1 MKRKKNKILVYFRNI
16 YAIIGLIFFIW
27 MVFLDTNSLVKFI
40 GLKKK
45 LDRLENE
52 KTKLEI
58 EILKDKEW
66 IKKLND
72 SIEIEKYGIVKSFY
86 EKVKNPPTNLANGAV
101 YAFDNDFLEWIS
113 ENNNEFK
120 DFSIEVIPLLVGK
133 IFTWHTS
140 KIFIDIG
147 TPSSLK
153 SARDL
158 YSSLNKGN
166 LI

>member
-1 MKRKKNKILVYFRNI
+1 MKRTKNKILVYFKNI

-58 EILKDKEW
+58 EILKDREL

-72 SIEIEKYGIVKSFY
+72 SIEIEKYGR
-86 EKVKNPPTNLANGAV
+86 EKYFLKKENEDV
-101 YAFDNDFLEWIS
+101 YIINYGD
-113 ENNNEFK
+113 
-120 DFSIEVIPLLVGK
+120 
-133 IFTWHTS
+133 
-140 KIFIDIG
+140 
-147 TPSSLK
+147 SLK
-153 SARDL
+153 
-158 YSSLNKGN
+158 
-166 LI
+166 

>member
-1 MKRKKNKILVYFRNI
+1 MKRTKNKILVYFKNI

-58 EILKDKEW
+58 EILKDKEL

-72 SIEIEKYGIVKSFY
+72 SIEIEKYGR
-86 EKVKNPPTNLANGAV
+86 EKYFLKKENEDV
-101 YAFDNDFLEWIS
+101 YIINYSD
-113 ENNNEFK
+113 
-120 DFSIEVIPLLVGK
+120 
-133 IFTWHTS
+133 
-140 KIFIDIG
+140 
-147 TPSSLK
+147 SLK
-153 SARDL
+153 
-158 YSSLNKGN
+158 
-166 LI
+166 

>member
-1 MKRKKNKILVYFRNI
+1 MKRKKNKILVYFWNI

-58 EILKDKEW
+58 EILKDKEL

-72 SIEIEKYGIVKSFY
+72 SIEIEKYGR
-86 EKVKNPPTNLANGAV
+86 EKYFLKKKNEDV
-101 YAFDNDFLEWIS
+101 
-113 ENNNEFK
+113 
-120 DFSIEVIPLLVGK
+120 
-133 IFTWHTS
+133 
-140 KIFIDIG
+140 FIINYGD
-147 TPSSLK
+147 SLK
-153 SARDL
+153 
-158 YSSLNKGN
+158 
-166 LI
+166 

>member
-16 YAIIGLIFFIW
+16 YVIIGLIFFIW

-58 EILKDKEW
+58 EILRDKEL

-72 SIEIEKYGIVKSFY
+72 
-86 EKVKNPPTNLANGAV
+86 
-101 YAFDNDFLEWIS
+101 
-113 ENNNEFK
+113 
-120 DFSIEVIPLLVGK
+120 LL
-133 IFTWHTS
+133 F
-140 KIFIDIG
+140 F
-147 TPSSLK
+147 
-153 SARDL
+153 
-158 YSSLNKGN
+158 
-166 LI
+166 

>member
-1 MKRKKNKILVYFRNI
+1 MKRKKKKILIYFRNI

-58 EILKDKEW
+58 EILKDKEL

-72 SIEIEKYGIVKSFY
+72 SIEIEKYGR
-86 EKVKNPPTNLANGAV
+86 EKYFLKKENEDV
-101 YAFDNDFLEWIS
+101 YIINYGD
-113 ENNNEFK
+113 
-120 DFSIEVIPLLVGK
+120 
-133 IFTWHTS
+133 
-140 KIFIDIG
+140 
-147 TPSSLK
+147 SLK
-153 SARDL
+153 
-158 YSSLNKGN
+158 
-166 LI
+166 

>member
-1 MKRKKNKILVYFRNI
+1 MKRKKNKLLVYFRNI

-58 EILKDKEW
+58 EILKDKEL

-72 SIEIEKYGIVKSFY
+72 SIEIEKYGR
-86 EKVKNPPTNLANGAV
+86 EKYFLKKENEDV
-101 YAFDNDFLEWIS
+101 YIINYGD
-113 ENNNEFK
+113 
-120 DFSIEVIPLLVGK
+120 
-133 IFTWHTS
+133 
-140 KIFIDIG
+140 
-147 TPSSLK
+147 SLK
-153 SARDL
+153 
-158 YSSLNKGN
+158 
-166 LI
+166 

>member
-1 MKRKKNKILVYFRNI
+1 MKRKKNKIIVYFRNI

-58 EILKDKEW
+58 EILKDKEL

-72 SIEIEKYGIVKSFY
+72 SIEIEKYGR
-86 EKVKNPPTNLANGAV
+86 EKYFLKKENEDV
-101 YAFDNDFLEWIS
+101 YIINYGD
-113 ENNNEFK
+113 
-120 DFSIEVIPLLVGK
+120 
-133 IFTWHTS
+133 
-140 KIFIDIG
+140 
-147 TPSSLK
+147 SLK
-153 SARDL
+153 
-158 YSSLNKGN
+158 
-166 LI
+166 

>member
-27 MVFLDTNSLVKFI
+27 MIFLDTNSLVKFI

-58 EILKDKEW
+58 EILKEKEL

-72 SIEIEKYGIVKSFY
+72 SIEIEKYGR
-86 EKVKNPPTNLANGAV
+86 EKYFLKKENEDV
-101 YAFDNDFLEWIS
+101 YIINYGD
-113 ENNNEFK
+113 
-120 DFSIEVIPLLVGK
+120 
-133 IFTWHTS
+133 
-140 KIFIDIG
+140 
-147 TPSSLK
+147 SLK
-153 SARDL
+153 
-158 YSSLNKGN
+158 
-166 LI
+166 

>member
-16 YAIIGLIFFIW
+16 YVIIGLIFFIW

-58 EILKDKEW
+58 EILRDKEL

-72 SIEIEKYGIVKSFY
+72 SIEIEKYGR
-86 EKVKNPPTNLANGAV
+86 EKYFLKKENEDV
-101 YAFDNDFLEWIS
+101 YIINYGD
-113 ENNNEFK
+113 
-120 DFSIEVIPLLVGK
+120 
-133 IFTWHTS
+133 
-140 KIFIDIG
+140 
-147 TPSSLK
+147 
-153 SARDL
+153 
-158 YSSLNKGN
+158 SLN
-166 LI
+166 

>member
-58 EILKDKEW
+58 EILKDKEL

-72 SIEIEKYGIVKSFY
+72 SIEIEKYGR
-86 EKVKNPPTNLANGAV
+86 EKYFLKKENEDV
-101 YAFDNDFLEWIS
+101 YIINYGD
-113 ENNNEFK
+113 
-120 DFSIEVIPLLVGK
+120 
-133 IFTWHTS
+133 
-140 KIFIDIG
+140 
-147 TPSSLK
+147 SLK
-153 SARDL
+153 
-158 YSSLNKGN
+158 
-166 LI
+166 

>member
-58 EILKDKEW
+58 EILRDKEL

-72 SIEIEKYGIVKSFY
+72 SIEIEKYGR
-86 EKVKNPPTNLANGAV
+86 EKYFLKKENEDV
-101 YAFDNDFLEWIS
+101 YIINYGD
-113 ENNNEFK
+113 
-120 DFSIEVIPLLVGK
+120 
-133 IFTWHTS
+133 
-140 KIFIDIG
+140 
-147 TPSSLK
+147 SLK
-153 SARDL
+153 
-158 YSSLNKGN
+158 
-166 LI
+166 

>member
-1 MKRKKNKILVYFRNI
+1 MKRKKNKILIYFRNI

-58 EILKDKEW
+58 EILKDKEL

-72 SIEIEKYGIVKSFY
+72 SIEIEKYGR
-86 EKVKNPPTNLANGAV
+86 EKYFLKKENEDV
-101 YAFDNDFLEWIS
+101 YIINYGD
-113 ENNNEFK
+113 
-120 DFSIEVIPLLVGK
+120 
-133 IFTWHTS
+133 
-140 KIFIDIG
+140 
-147 TPSSLK
+147 SLK
-153 SARDL
+153 
-158 YSSLNKGN
+158 
-166 LI
+166 

>member
-58 EILKDKEW
+58 EILKDKEL

-72 SIEIEKYGIVKSFY
+72 SIEIEKYGR
-86 EKVKNPPTNLANGAV
+86 EKYFLKKKNEDV
-101 YAFDNDFLEWIS
+101 
-113 ENNNEFK
+113 
-120 DFSIEVIPLLVGK
+120 
-133 IFTWHTS
+133 
-140 KIFIDIG
+140 FIINYGD
-147 TPSSLK
+147 SLK
-153 SARDL
+153 
-158 YSSLNKGN
+158 
-166 LI
+166 

>member
-58 EILKDKEW
+58 EILKDKEL

-72 SIEIEKYGIVKSFY
+72 SIEIEKYGR
-86 EKVKNPPTNLANGAV
+86 EKYFLKKENEDV
-101 YAFDNDFLEWIS
+101 YIINYVD
-113 ENNNEFK
+113 
-120 DFSIEVIPLLVGK
+120 
-133 IFTWHTS
+133 
-140 KIFIDIG
+140 
-147 TPSSLK
+147 SLK
-153 SARDL
+153 
-158 YSSLNKGN
+158 
-166 LI
+166 

>member
-16 YAIIGLIFFIW
+16 YVIIGLIFFIW

-58 EILKDKEW
+58 EILKDKEL

-72 SIEIEKYGIVKSFY
+72 SIEIEKYGR
-86 EKVKNPPTNLANGAV
+86 EKYFLKKENEDV
-101 YAFDNDFLEWIS
+101 YIINYGD
-113 ENNNEFK
+113 
-120 DFSIEVIPLLVGK
+120 
-133 IFTWHTS
+133 
-140 KIFIDIG
+140 
-147 TPSSLK
+147 
-153 SARDL
+153 
-158 YSSLNKGN
+158 SLN
-166 LI
+166 

>member
-58 EILKDKEW
+58 EILRDKEL

-72 SIEIEKYGIVKSFY
+72 SIEIEKYGR
-86 EKVKNPPTNLANGAV
+86 EKYFLKKENEDV
-101 YAFDNDFLEWIS
+101 YIINYGD
-113 ENNNEFK
+113 
-120 DFSIEVIPLLVGK
+120 
-133 IFTWHTS
+133 
-140 KIFIDIG
+140 
-147 TPSSLK
+147 
-153 SARDL
+153 
-158 YSSLNKGN
+158 SLN
-166 LI
+166 

>member
-40 GLKKK
+40 GLRKK

-58 EILKDKEW
+58 EILKDKEL

-72 SIEIEKYGIVKSFY
+72 SIEIEKYGR
-86 EKVKNPPTNLANGAV
+86 EKYFLKKENEDV
-101 YAFDNDFLEWIS
+101 YIINYGD
-113 ENNNEFK
+113 
-120 DFSIEVIPLLVGK
+120 
-133 IFTWHTS
+133 
-140 KIFIDIG
+140 
-147 TPSSLK
+147 SLK
-153 SARDL
+153 
-158 YSSLNKGN
+158 
-166 LI
+166 

>member
-58 EILKDKEW
+58 EILKDREL

-72 SIEIEKYGIVKSFY
+72 SIEIEKYGR
-86 EKVKNPPTNLANGAV
+86 EKYFLKKKNEDV
-101 YAFDNDFLEWIS
+101 YIINYGD
-113 ENNNEFK
+113 
-120 DFSIEVIPLLVGK
+120 
-133 IFTWHTS
+133 
-140 KIFIDIG
+140 
-147 TPSSLK
+147 
-153 SARDL
+153 
-158 YSSLNKGN
+158 SLN
-166 LI
+166 

>member
-58 EILKDKEW
+58 EILKDKEL

-72 SIEIEKYGIVKSFY
+72 SIEIEKYGR
-86 EKVKNPPTNLANGAV
+86 EKYFLKKENEEV
-101 YAFDNDFLEWIS
+101 YIINYGD
-113 ENNNEFK
+113 
-120 DFSIEVIPLLVGK
+120 
-133 IFTWHTS
+133 
-140 KIFIDIG
+140 
-147 TPSSLK
+147 SLK
-153 SARDL
+153 
-158 YSSLNKGN
+158 
-166 LI
+166 

>member
-58 EILKDKEW
+58 EILKDKEL

-72 SIEIEKYGIVKSFY
+72 SIEIEKYGK
-86 EKVKNPPTNLANGAV
+86 EKYFLKKENEDV
-101 YAFDNDFLEWIS
+101 YIINYGD
-113 ENNNEFK
+113 
-120 DFSIEVIPLLVGK
+120 
-133 IFTWHTS
+133 
-140 KIFIDIG
+140 
-147 TPSSLK
+147 SLK
-153 SARDL
+153 
-158 YSSLNKGN
+158 
-166 LI
+166 

>member
-58 EILKDKEW
+58 EILKDKEL

-72 SIEIEKYGIVKSFY
+72 SIEIEKYGR
-86 EKVKNPPTNLANGAV
+86 EKYFLKKENEDV
-101 YAFDNDFLEWIS
+101 YIINYDD
-113 ENNNEFK
+113 
-120 DFSIEVIPLLVGK
+120 
-133 IFTWHTS
+133 
-140 KIFIDIG
+140 
-147 TPSSLK
+147 SLK
-153 SARDL
+153 
-158 YSSLNKGN
+158 
-166 LI
+166 

>member
-52 KTKLEI
+52 KTKLEV
-58 EILKDKEW
+58 EILRDKEL

-72 SIEIEKYGIVKSFY
+72 SIEIEKYGR
-86 EKVKNPPTNLANGAV
+86 EKYFLKKENEDV
-101 YAFDNDFLEWIS
+101 YIINYGD
-113 ENNNEFK
+113 
-120 DFSIEVIPLLVGK
+120 
-133 IFTWHTS
+133 
-140 KIFIDIG
+140 
-147 TPSSLK
+147 SLK
-153 SARDL
+153 
-158 YSSLNKGN
+158 
-166 LI
+166 

>member
-1 MKRKKNKILVYFRNI
+1 MKRKKNKILVYFRTI

-58 EILKDKEW
+58 EILKDKEL

-72 SIEIEKYGIVKSFY
+72 SIEIEKYGR
-86 EKVKNPPTNLANGAV
+86 EKYFLKKENEDV
-101 YAFDNDFLEWIS
+101 YIINYGD
-113 ENNNEFK
+113 
-120 DFSIEVIPLLVGK
+120 
-133 IFTWHTS
+133 
-140 KIFIDIG
+140 
-147 TPSSLK
+147 SLK
-153 SARDL
+153 
-158 YSSLNKGN
+158 
-166 LI
+166 

>member
-58 EILKDKEW
+58 EILKDKEL

-72 SIEIEKYGIVKSFY
+72 SIEIEKYGR
-86 EKVKNPPTNLANGAV
+86 EKYFLKKDNEDV
-101 YAFDNDFLEWIS
+101 YIINYGD
-113 ENNNEFK
+113 
-120 DFSIEVIPLLVGK
+120 
-133 IFTWHTS
+133 
-140 KIFIDIG
+140 
-147 TPSSLK
+147 SLK
-153 SARDL
+153 
-158 YSSLNKGN
+158 
-166 LI
+166 

>member
-1 MKRKKNKILVYFRNI
+1 MKRTKNKILVYFRNV

-58 EILKDKEW
+58 EILKDREL

-72 SIEIEKYGIVKSFY
+72 SIEIEKYGR
-86 EKVKNPPTNLANGAV
+86 EKYFLKKKNEDV
-101 YAFDNDFLEWIS
+101 YIINYGD
-113 ENNNEFK
+113 
-120 DFSIEVIPLLVGK
+120 
-133 IFTWHTS
+133 
-140 KIFIDIG
+140 
-147 TPSSLK
+147 
-153 SARDL
+153 
-158 YSSLNKGN
+158 SLN
-166 LI
+166 

>member
-58 EILKDKEW
+58 EILKDREL

-72 SIEIEKYGIVKSFY
+72 SIEIEKYGR
-86 EKVKNPPTNLANGAV
+86 EKYFLKKENEDV
-101 YAFDNDFLEWIS
+101 YIINYGD
-113 ENNNEFK
+113 
-120 DFSIEVIPLLVGK
+120 
-133 IFTWHTS
+133 
-140 KIFIDIG
+140 
-147 TPSSLK
+147 SLK
-153 SARDL
+153 
-158 YSSLNKGN
+158 
-166 LI
+166 

>member
-1 MKRKKNKILVYFRNI
+1 MKTKKNKILVYFRNI

-58 EILKDKEW
+58 EILKDKEL

-72 SIEIEKYGIVKSFY
+72 SIEIEKYGR
-86 EKVKNPPTNLANGAV
+86 EKYFLKKENEDV
-101 YAFDNDFLEWIS
+101 YIINYGD
-113 ENNNEFK
+113 
-120 DFSIEVIPLLVGK
+120 
-133 IFTWHTS
+133 
-140 KIFIDIG
+140 
-147 TPSSLK
+147 SLK
-153 SARDL
+153 
-158 YSSLNKGN
+158 
-166 LI
+166 

>member
-27 MVFLDTNSLVKFI
+27 MVFLDTNSLIKFI

-58 EILKDKEW
+58 EILKDKEL

-72 SIEIEKYGIVKSFY
+72 SIEIEKYGR
-86 EKVKNPPTNLANGAV
+86 EKYFLKKENEDV
-101 YAFDNDFLEWIS
+101 YIINYGD
-113 ENNNEFK
+113 
-120 DFSIEVIPLLVGK
+120 
-133 IFTWHTS
+133 
-140 KIFIDIG
+140 
-147 TPSSLK
+147 SLK
-153 SARDL
+153 
-158 YSSLNKGN
+158 
-166 LI
+166 

>member
-58 EILKDKEW
+58 EILKDREL

-72 SIEIEKYGIVKSFY
+72 SIEIEKYGR
-86 EKVKNPPTNLANGAV
+86 EKYFLKKENEDV
-101 YAFDNDFLEWIS
+101 YIINYGD
-113 ENNNEFK
+113 
-120 DFSIEVIPLLVGK
+120 
-133 IFTWHTS
+133 
-140 KIFIDIG
+140 
-147 TPSSLK
+147 
-153 SARDL
+153 
-158 YSSLNKGN
+158 SLN
-166 LI
+166 

>member
-58 EILKDKEW
+58 EILKDKEL
-66 IKKLND
+66 IRKLND
-72 SIEIEKYGIVKSFY
+72 SIEIEKYGR
-86 EKVKNPPTNLANGAV
+86 EKYFLKKENEDV
-101 YAFDNDFLEWIS
+101 YIINYGD
-113 ENNNEFK
+113 
-120 DFSIEVIPLLVGK
+120 
-133 IFTWHTS
+133 
-140 KIFIDIG
+140 
-147 TPSSLK
+147 SLK
-153 SARDL
+153 
-158 YSSLNKGN
+158 
-166 LI
+166 

>member
-58 EILKDKEW
+58 EILKDKEL

-72 SIEIEKYGIVKSFY
+72 SIEIEKYGR
-86 EKVKNPPTNLANGAV
+86 EKYFLKKKNEDV
-101 YAFDNDFLEWIS
+101 YIINYGD
-113 ENNNEFK
+113 
-120 DFSIEVIPLLVGK
+120 
-133 IFTWHTS
+133 
-140 KIFIDIG
+140 
-147 TPSSLK
+147 
-153 SARDL
+153 
-158 YSSLNKGN
+158 SLN
-166 LI
+166 